1 MKIIHL
7 ILFLALLGCEDAPKT
22 VASNLGVEE
31 VPQKATIEK
40 VVPKKAIRVTPPLP
54 KKYRFPYDL
63 NEPMLELKLAKKLTE
78 ISGLSFNE
86 DESELIA
93 INDEQGKLFYLDKR
107 TGEILKEEKFHKK
120 GDYEGVEVA
129 NGNIF
134 VLKNNGTIYQH
145 IAGEKRPKPK
155 AFKTNLDETN
165 DVEGLGYDTRKNQL
179 LLACKGKAGEGTEFK
194 QARAIYAFGLKKME
208 LLPNPKY
215 LISQKDI
222 DAYLPKDTKADKSL
236 KSNFLKP
243 MIFAPSAIAV
253 HPKTR
258 HIYILSSVGKSL
270 VVLNHRGKI
279 ISIQKMEKDLI
290 QQPEGICFEKA
301 GALYISSEGKKGRG
315 RIFKFTTE

>member
-22 VASNLGVEE
+22 VASNPGVEE
-31 VPQKATIEK
+31 VPQIATIEK
-40 VVPKKAIRVTPPLP
+40 VVPKKAIRVTSPP
-54 KKYRFPYDL
+54 KKYRFPYNL
-63 NEPMLELKLAKKLTE
+63 NEPILELKLSKKLTE

-107 TGEILKEEKFHKK
+107 TGNILKEEKFHKK

-129 NGNIF
+129 NSNIF

-145 IAGEKRPKPK
+145 IAGKKRPKPK
-155 AFKTNLDETN
+155 AYKTALDETY
-165 DVEGLGYDTRKNQL
+165 DVEGLGYDARKNQL

-194 QARAIYAFGLKKME
+194 QARAIYAFDLKKME

-215 LISQKDI
+215 LISQWEI
-222 DAYLPKDTKADKSL
+222 DAYLGKNAKTDRSL
-236 KSNFLKP
+236 KSSILKP
-243 MIFAPSAIAV
+243 IVFAPSAIAV
-253 HPKTR
+253 HPKSR
-258 HIYILSSVGKSL
+258 HIYILSSIGKSL

-290 QQPEGICFEKA
+290 QQPEGICFDKS
-301 GALYISSEGKKGRG
+301 GALYLSSEGKTGKG
-315 RIFKFTTE
+315 RIFKFVAN